1 MRTAAGMRVLS
12 LDVVAAEREKCEAPV
27 GYCTHCDLGAKSF
40 CSGLSTEQFRR
51 FMTFLGQTSIE
62 PNTTIFREGDTA
74 QHLYEITVGAVK
86 LYKLLSDGR
95 RQIIAFLFPGDFF
108 GLSYN
113 GTYAY
118 TAEAMLPVMVCRFPK
133 RQLDS
138 LFQEIP
144 SLEKK
149 LLGATAQELAAAHD
163 QMLLLGRKTAREKV
177 ASFLVMLW
185 DRLCGDS
192 RERHQVINLPMSR
205 SDIAD
210 FLGLTIETVS
220 RTLTG
225 FRREGLIALP
235 DINHLLIKQ
244 HEALQHIA
252 EGA

>member
-1 MRTAAGMRVLS
+1 MLS
-12 LDVVAAEREKCEAPV
+12 LDMVAAERDKCESPV

-40 CSGLSTEQFRR
+40 CSGLTTEQFRR

-62 PNTTIFREGDTA
+62 CNATIFREGDPA

-108 GLSYN
+108 GLSLN

-133 RQLDS
+133 RKLDA
-138 LFQEIP
+138 LFEEIP
-144 SLEKK
+144 VLEKK

-185 DRLCGDS
+185 DRLCGAG
-192 RERHQVINLPMSR
+192 ERHQLITLPMSR

-235 DINHLLIKQ
+235 DVNHLLIRQ
-244 HEALQHIA
+244 HEALQRIA